1 MLCLI
6 CIMVCL
12 IFSVSHLFA
21 QKEVLAFIP
30 VFEKSFKFLESGRK
44 RRSIIL
50 LFQLFL
56 HLRKTNCRSSMK
68 LNSGKLEKVS
78 PRDCTRSKTERYM
91 LKLPVYGST
100 GNGTTP
106 HGGEGKLP
114 IMAYTGRLRPK
125 GVLFSG
131 FRFMK
136 EEGFH

>member
-21 QKEVLAFIP
+21 QKEALAFIP

-56 HLRKTNCRSSMK
+56 QLRKTKCRSSMK
-68 LNSGKLEKVS
+68 LNSEKLEKVS
-78 PRDCTRSKTERYM
+78 PRDGTRSKTERYM
-91 LKLPVYGST
+91 LKLPVYG
-100 GNGTTP
+100 
-106 HGGEGKLP
+106 
-114 IMAYTGRLRPK
+114 
-125 GVLFSG
+125 
-131 FRFMK
+131 
-136 EEGFH
+136 